1 MSSRTETLARE
12 KKWTLPAGIV
22 SVAGVAMYFIGQLV
36 GSSGLGSPEG
46 SAEIL
51 EAISDNGSSVML
63 GAVIQGVGIALL
75 AVPLVF
81 LFLAAL
87 ARSAR
92 MRRGFI
98 LIAIVGPAFIGLGT
112 IVSAGTLV
120 SSSGDWEGDATKG
133 VAECFQKA
141 AESDQ
146 GATGATGATGI
157 TGETG
162 TTGTTGE
169 GASSGQTSDGQNGN
183 AAATITEDQ
192 KTDCR
197 DEAADD
203 LRAESGL
210 SGLAL
215 GLLVSGAVG
224 FLIGLFYTALNAM
237 RVGLLTRFW
246 GSLGM
251 AVGVILILPTLQIIA
266 FAWFIYL
273 GLLLAGWIPGGR
285 PPAWAAGEAVPWML
299 PGQSSDEEDE
309 DDVIDG
315 TAEEIDDT
323 DESGALESGDPEG
336 PDDGP
341 QGERRKRKK
350 RN

>member
-1 MSSRTETLARE
+1 MNSKTETLARE
-12 KKWTLPAGIV
+12 KKWALPAGIV

-51 EAISDNGSSVML
+51 EAISDNSSSVML
-63 GAVIQGVGIALL
+63 GSVIQGVGIALL
-75 AVPLVF
+75 AIPLVF

-87 ARSAR
+87 ARSER
-92 MRRGFI
+92 MKRGFI
-98 LIAIVGPAFIGLGT
+98 LVAIVGPAFIGLGT

-146 GATGATGATGI
+146 A
-157 TGETG
+157 

-169 GASSGQTSDGQNGN
+169 GAATDQVTDSQSGD
-183 AAATITEDQ
+183 AAATITEEQ

-197 DEAADD
+197 DQAADD
-203 LRAESGL
+203 LRAESSL

-215 GLLVSGAVG
+215 GLLGSGAVG

-273 GLLLAGWIPGGR
+273 GLLLAGWMPGGR

-299 PGQSSDEEDE
+299 PGENKEDD

-315 TAEEIDDT
+315 TAEEIQATDDA
-323 DESGALESGDPEG
+323 DVHESGDPED

>member
-1 MSSRTETLARE
+1 MSSETETLARE

-51 EAISDNGSSVML
+51 EAISDHSSSVMF

-75 AVPLVF
+75 AIPLSF

-87 ARSAR
+87 ARSER

-112 IVSAGTLV
+112 IISAATLV
-120 SSSGDWEGDATKG
+120 SASGDWEGDSTKG
-133 VAECFQKA
+133 VAECLQKA
-141 AESDQ
+141 ADENQ
-146 GATGATGATGI
+146 GTTGATGN
-157 TGETG
+157 TG
-162 TTGTTGE
+162 TTGTTGGT
-169 GASSGQTSDGQNGN
+169 GATGVTGETGKPPATDGGSGATSTVTDEQR
-183 AAATITEDQ
+183 
-192 KTDCR
+192 TDCL

-215 GLLVSGAVG
+215 GLLGSGAVG

-285 PPAWAAGEAVPWML
+285 PPAWAAGEAVPWLL
-299 PGQSSDEEDE
+299 PGDTSDEDE
-309 DDVIDG
+309 EVIDG
-315 TAEEIDDT
+315 TAEEIGEPDT
-323 DESGALESGDPEG
+323 LDSGDPDG